1 MGSDIDGR
9 QPGAVRQNFNPR
21 SRMGSDIAEYA
32 KMHGRK
38 AISIHAPAW
47 GATRAI
53 LMRAA
58 IYISI
63 HAPAWGATRGKKH
76 QIHDT
81 IRDFNPR
88 SRMGSD
94 TTFPQR
100 MSLPGNFNPRSRMGS
115 DQSTAKCTDKTQH
128 ISIHAPAWGATLLI
142 MRYHLLPIFQ
152 STLPH
157 GERPVNGQAD
167 WENEEFQS
175 TLPHGE
181 RRRSLRLI
189 LQQEEI
195 SIHAPAWGATYR
207 ASGEYIYQLI
217 SIHAPAWGATLKLMN
232 KPLRKLFQSTLPHG
246 ERPLTRGSRKI
257 FPIGFQST
265 LPHGERPIF
274 LRPRHGTDGK
284 FQSTLPHG
292 ERLAMHV

>member
-1 MGSDIDGR
+1 MGSDTCDIDACGT
-9 QPGAVRQNFNPR
+9 G
-21 SRMGSDIAEYA
+21 
-32 KMHGRK
+32 
-38 AISIHAPAW
+38 
-47 GATRAI
+47 
-53 LMRAA
+53 
-58 IYISI
+58 YISI

-142 MRYHLLPIFQ
+142 MRYHLLPMI
-152 STLPH
+152 SIHAPAWGAT
-157 GERPVNGQAD
+157 GKWAAD

-246 ERPLTRGSRKI
+246 ERRTRGSRKI
-257 FPIGFQST
+257 FPIGISIHAPAWGATDFFKTSDT
-265 LPHGERPIF
+265 E
-274 LRPRHGTDGK
+274 DGK